1 MKESIYNDGQVED
14 KGDTA
19 AANVTGAQ
27 VEEKN
32 GHLHVPR
39 QKFILHRIYHLKRIQ
54 ISTNTSRERFFLT
67 GLELFAEANL
77 ILGVKMSFLKS

>member
-27 VEEKN
+27 VEEKMD
-32 GHLHVPR
+32 
-39 QKFILHRIYHLKRIQ
+39 IYTQPGK
-54 ISTNTSRERFFLT
+54 
-67 GLELFAEANL
+67 NL
-77 ILGVKMSFLKS
+77 YYIEFTI